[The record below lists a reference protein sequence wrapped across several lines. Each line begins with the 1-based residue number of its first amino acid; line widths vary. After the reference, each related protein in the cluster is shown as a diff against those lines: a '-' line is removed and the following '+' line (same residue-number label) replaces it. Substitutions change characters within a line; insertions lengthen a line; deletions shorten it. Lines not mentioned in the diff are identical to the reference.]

1 MEHGQITFNRDRDW
15 KVFKSQMID
24 FPNHLAHDDL
34 LDALSYIDQV
44 SIADFAHSIELEED
58 WEPYDEV
65 SGY

>member
-1 MEHGQITFNRDRDW
+1 ML
-15 KVFKSQMID
+15 D

-44 SIADFAHSIELEED
+44 SIADFAHSIELEEE
-58 WEPYDEV
+58 WEPYDEI